1 MANPHPAALFWGNE
15 LTVIYN
21 KAYADGVAG
30 HKHPALMGTGF
41 QGPFKELWDFVSTIF
56 AECQET
62 GKSVAVE
69 NQMLPIERHGFVE
82 ETFYTVRKISFTSF
96 ISV

>member
-1 MANPHPAALFWGNE
+1 
-15 LTVIYN
+15 
-21 KAYADGVAG
+21 
-30 HKHPALMGTGF
+30 MGTGF

-82 ETFYTVRKISFTSF
+82 ETFYTVRNMHLIFLICF
-96 ISV
+96 YIFFVFYVYHIH